1 MHSNDELELV
11 TEKVLD
17 TVSMNVVKYRKLRG
31 FSQMQLAMAIGLSG
45 GAYLGR
51 AELRRDNHHF
61 NLKHLAKIAKVLDV
75 DIKEFFNTKNIWIF
89 QS

>member
-1 MHSNDELELV
+1 MSLGIDLHSNNELELI

-17 TVSMNVVKYRKLRG
+17 TVSMNVIKYRKLKG
-31 FSQMQLAMAIGLSG
+31 YSQMQLAMEIGLSG

-51 AELRRDNHHF
+51 AELRKDNHHF

-75 DIKEFFNTKNIWIF
+75 DIWEFFEK
-89 QS
+89 